1 MMHLGSGEQG
11 EFTFID
17 LLAMA
22 GFLVGLQ
29 NLDLNLTQE
38 DKQDL
43 QHDLA
48 DKSQF
53 LLSEIHAHLDTQ
65 DQKISKILQRLEEM
79 PYETDRKNRRPDQ

>member
-1 MMHLGSGEQG
+1 MHLGSGEQG

-48 DKSQF
+48 DKSK
-53 LLSEIHAHLDTQ
+53 LLLNEIHTHLNTQ
-65 DQKISKILQRLEEM
+65 DQKIDHILQELEEVKHGI
-79 PYETDRKNRRPDQ
+79 DRKD

>member
-1 MMHLGSGEQG
+1 MIGLGSGEQG

-17 LLAMA
+17 LLAVA

-43 QHDLA
+43 QNDLA
-48 DKSQF
+48 DKSK
-53 LLSEIHAHLDTQ
+53 LLLNEIHTHLNTQ
-65 DQKISKILQRLEEM
+65 DQKIDHILQELEEVKHGI
-79 PYETDRKNRRPDQ
+79 DRKD